1 VIDRLR
7 QWLQRFFA
15 VFRHTRIDRDHDA
28 EVAEHLQLAID
39 ENRRLGMSP
48 PPDRQALIHLGGVQQ
63 TKENFRDHRGLSWLE
78 EFFRDLR
85 FSARIL
91 RKNLSFSGVAIL
103 ALALGIGFS
112 SIVFSIFYN
121 AVLNP
126 FPYRDADRLA
136 SIRVTNDQ
144 LATGFLRGAF
154 HLDEIIAFRRESHT
168 LEDIVG
174 VLQLG
179 CSLFRPGR

>member
-48 PPDRQALIHLGGVQQ
+48 AEARRQALIHLGGLQQ

-78 EFFRDLR
+78 DFFRDLR

-91 RKNLSFSGVAIL
+91 RKNPSFSGVAIL

-112 SIVFSIFYN
+112 SIVFRST
-121 AVLNP
+121 
-126 FPYRDADRLA
+126 
-136 SIRVTNDQ
+136 RV
-144 LATGFLRGAF
+144 A
-154 HLDEIIAFRRESHT
+154 RRA
-168 LEDIVG
+168 G
-174 VLQLG
+174 K
-179 CSLFRPGR
+179 